1 MHHASAPFSF
11 AFSIFAADPEPKSA
25 SIVPFFKI
33 IFGCLVVL
41 LLASPVSAQV
51 RPLPVVGK
59 ADLGS
64 AVQALAGAPSQV
76 RGDVRATEAILD
88 LIRPGNLDSVLLKVK
103 QRHVGALG
111 WVMHQGFARFWVRQ
125 DSVKRKYIGSSSR
138 PLIIW
143 DGFKNEMDIN
153 IFLMPNLPH
162 YVKMARAA
170 FDNAL
175 EIDRPEEFYR
185 IDRPPFTPDEA
196 LKYKDLG
203 YFTVE
208 CEVTP
213 PEAGRAAFSE
223 LFFPMTP
230 GENSLKDDP
239 RFGIESPSVGLYG
252 SWCLDCNHNCR
263 PEIHPIEWMWW
274 LDMQPDDPAHPE
286 DWQWLV
292 GLMHDETRRFEDWSR
307 VPLQGRIAIPI
318 VVPAGAQRYVVR
330 VQALVQAGLQ
340 ALTVPAAPGSQAL
353 TSQTA
358 QFQIGPSG
366 CQLDLE
372 ILGLPGTEHAQWQ
385 LSPFTEDRTTGAKL
399 GYMHLAA
406 DTRDVLALRVSAGA
420 R

>member
-1 MHHASAPFSF
+1 MSFS
-11 AFSIFAADPEPKSA
+11 
-25 SIVPFFKI
+25 KI

-41 LLASPVSAQV
+41 LPASPVLAQV
-51 RPLPVVGK
+51 KVIPLYSGIE
-59 ADLGS
+59 LGP
-64 AVQALAGAPSQV
+64 AMQALAGAPSQV

-88 LIRPGNLDSVLLKVK
+88 LVKPSNLDSILLKEK
-103 QRHVGALG
+103 QRHVGMLG
-111 WVMHQGFARFWVRQ
+111 WFIHQGFARFWVRQ
-125 DSVKRKYIGSSSR
+125 DSAKRKYIGSSSR

-162 YVKMARAA
+162 YVQMARSA

-175 EIDRPEEFYR
+175 EIGRPEQFYR

-213 PEAGRAAFSE
+213 PEAGRAEFDR
-223 LFFPMTP
+223 LFFPMAP
-230 GENSLKDDP
+230 GEHVLKDDP
-239 RFGIESPSVGLYG
+239 RFGVESPSVGLYG
-252 SWCLDCNHNCR
+252 AWCLDCNHNCR

-274 LDMQPDDPAHPE
+274 LDMQPDDPLHPE
-286 DWQWLV
+286 DWQWMV

-307 VPLQGRIAIPI
+307 APLQGRIAIPI

-340 ALTVPAAPGSQAL
+340 ALVVPVPQNFPTL
-353 TSQTA
+353 TSQVA
-358 QFQIGPSG
+358 QYQIGPNG

-372 ILGLPGTEHAQWQ
+372 IIGLPGTEHARLQW
-385 LSPFTEDRTTGAKL
+385 SPFTEDRTTGTKM
-399 GYMHLAA
+399 GYLYIAA
-406 DTRDVLALRVSAGA
+406 DTREVLALRVSAGA